1 MREKLIEMLESRKAD
16 MIEIRRHLHEN
27 PELLFKEEKTS
38 QYILDFY
45 EGKDVEVESN
55 VGNGYGIIV
64 TIKGGK
70 EGKTIALRAD
80 FDALPIHEETELP
93 FKSKNEGVMHACGH
107 DGHTAYLLILADCF
121 IQLKDQLPG
130 TIKIIHQHAEE
141 MPPGGAKSIL
151 ESGKLSDVEHIL
163 GIHLLPTD
171 PTGVIGY
178 RSGYTMAGRAYFK
191 LEIEGVGGHGSS
203 PHKANDAI
211 VAGSY
216 FVTMVQTII
225 SRRLNPM
232 DAGVVTI
239 GSFDGQGTCN
249 VVKDKVVLEGDV
261 RYLSD
266 VEKEIIQEEL
276 KQMTKGLERT
286 FKVKCKFSFE
296 PDDPP
301 LYNDPD
307 MTDFIKE
314 TLSNVQD
321 QDIKEVREYP
331 RMSFSDDF
339 AYYLEKIPGC
349 YFFIGATPKGVKD
362 PYYNHHPKFD
372 IDEDALL
379 VAAKAMGYVVCDYL
393 ESK

>member
-1 MREKLIEMLESRKAD
+1 MQG
-16 MIEIRRHLHEN
+16 
-27 PELLFKEEKTS
+27 LL
-38 QYILDFY
+38 
-45 EGKDVEVESN
+45 
-55 VGNGYGIIV
+55 
-64 TIKGGK
+64 
-70 EGKTIALRAD
+70 
-80 FDALPIHEETELP
+80 
-93 FKSKNEGVMHACGH
+93 
-107 DGHTAYLLILADCF
+107 
-121 IQLKDQLPG
+121 QL
-130 TIKIIHQHAEE
+130 
-141 MPPGGAKSIL
+141 
-151 ESGKLSDVEHIL
+151 
-163 GIHLLPTD
+163 
-171 PTGVIGY
+171 
-178 RSGYTMAGRAYFK
+178 
-191 LEIEGVGGHGSS
+191 
-203 PHKANDAI
+203 
-211 VAGSY
+211 
-216 FVTMVQTII
+216 
-225 SRRLNPM
+225 
-232 DAGVVTI
+232 
-239 GSFDGQGTCN
+239 GSFDGQGTFN

-296 PDDPP
+296 PDYPP

-307 MTDFIKE
+307 MTGFIKE